1 MPIVDCVQR
10 PEDAE
15 ALPVIEGGVL
25 TIGRG
30 DDVILNLTDE
40 ARPSE
45 AAGPGQPGQLV
56 HRQHARVVL
65 RGGAYWLDVQGRQML
80 TRVGS
85 IAYRCVPG
93 LPQLQLAHGDE
104 IIFGGAPKGPDA
116 DYRRFRFVVDAPE
129 ALQPDREAHPLP
141 QMPAQPVRRPV
152 MPLETSASVPTA
164 ASASAVATA
173 AAAAAPLHATAPAVA
188 VAAVAAPELGPA
200 AVVRASAA
208 TPAAPTAEQLRA
220 ASSAAA
226 AAAAYEATTLPPVTA
241 VLRGQGATADVP
253 LATGRRQKTPLGV
266 ANSPAAHV
274 IATRDSGFDLH
285 VTQGGA
291 VKLARRV
298 IVRGFAEPTGAGG
311 EWRELAAGAQ
321 CGLRSG
327 DHVRVLGAHFICE
340 LPTSRE
346 QGSS

>member
-1 MPIVDCVQR
+1 MCCWDATRRACGDGGNSGAMCGGGSSGVGGSSEAQCCDGDDGPRGSAATRGQHTEVVSLGTRSSGAETSVQQLGSLGGARDAAVGGSLKLTLHLRGGCGATQVAYDDSDDDEAPPPALVPIVDCVQR

-15 ALPVIEGGVL
+15 ALPVIEGGAL

-30 DDVILNLTDE
+30 DDVILNLTDG

-65 RGGAYWLDVQGRQML
+65 RGGAYWLDVQGSQML

-152 MPLETSASVPTA
+152 MPLQT
-164 ASASAVATA
+164 
-173 AAAAAPLHATAPAVA
+173 
-188 VAAVAAPELGPA
+188 
-200 AVVRASAA
+200 
-208 TPAAPTAEQLRA
+208 
-220 ASSAAA
+220 
-226 AAAAYEATTLPPVTA
+226 
-241 VLRGQGATADVP
+241 
-253 LATGRRQKTPLGV
+253 
-266 ANSPAAHV
+266 
-274 IATRDSGFDLH
+274 
-285 VTQGGA
+285 
-291 VKLARRV
+291 
-298 IVRGFAEPTGAGG
+298 
-311 EWRELAAGAQ
+311 
-321 CGLRSG
+321 
-327 DHVRVLGAHFICE
+327 
-340 LPTSRE
+340 
-346 QGSS
+346 

>member
-1 MPIVDCVQR
+1 MMSTNAIGCTLDAPQQVSAGGSKRPCAPQRIDGQVGADNNNNNNKGLTLHLRGGCGATQCVYDDSDDDEAPPPALVPIVDCVQR

-15 ALPVIEGGVL
+15 ALPVIEGGAL

-152 MPLETSASVPTA
+152 
-164 ASASAVATA
+164 
-173 AAAAAPLHATAPAVA
+173 
-188 VAAVAAPELGPA
+188 
-200 AVVRASAA
+200 
-208 TPAAPTAEQLRA
+208 
-220 ASSAAA
+220 
-226 AAAAYEATTLPPVTA
+226 
-241 VLRGQGATADVP
+241 VP
-253 LATGRRQKTPLGV
+253 LQP
-266 ANSPAAHV
+266 
-274 IATRDSGFDLH
+274 
-285 VTQGGA
+285 
-291 VKLARRV
+291 
-298 IVRGFAEPTGAGG
+298 
-311 EWRELAAGAQ
+311 
-321 CGLRSG
+321 
-327 DHVRVLGAHFICE
+327 
-340 LPTSRE
+340 
-346 QGSS
+346 